1 MEIRLTTALQ
11 PIQPSKAISSLLER
25 LRPGE
30 NISAVVEAQLAEDS
44 FLLKLSDGGET
55 LRARSQ
61 LNLTPG
67 QTLKLEVV
75 KLGTTPELKIV
86 PQEAAQ
92 TQDSPETV
100 AIQQAFRQF
109 LPKQLQLAD
118 LASGL
123 REALKPPA
131 AEAAPP
137 LPEPLRNLVKSVL
150 DALPQKSGLVTPD
163 GLKQAAEDSGLFLE
177 ARLAAQPEA
186 AAQLSGRDLK
196 GNLLALNEALKVLIK
211 SAEGKPAPAPTA
223 PTAPQP
229 TGAETGADAKVTD
242 RPSSAPQPAATAK
255 PTAPGTALLPQAA
268 ADAGKTTAGPAANTP
283 TGARPLP
290 AEPEARAP
298 ISPALA
304 AKPEEITQR
313 AESAALPEVAKP
325 SGSSPPPMTDGQAAA
340 TPGKTAILPESAH
353 AGAAPKPGETG
364 SGKPQPEAPPAS
376 STPPPKT
383 APELPAALRDNRVIV
398 QLASQLPLPE
408 APQPA
413 AGERAQAAPPAATAP
428 EAQVPQRQEPTPRA
442 EPPFGKDTAVRTQA
456 TLPPPNESALNEALT
471 IKSLHQR
478 TEGAIARIVLDQLA
492 SLPQAEGKPMVWQME
507 IPFTDD
513 GRSDTAK
520 LKVVR
525 ENPHEAQSGQAFWS
539 VILELSPPGLG
550 TIHSR
555 INLCGDYVNTYFWSD
570 EGSTAHLIQ
579 DHLDLLAARMQ
590 QAGLNVGEINTL
602 PGAPAEGTTASPP
615 ATTLVDER
623 A

>member
-1 MEIRLTTALQ
+1 MDIRLTTALQ
-11 PIQPSKAISSLLER
+11 PIQPSKAISNLLER

-61 LNLTPG
+61 LILTPG

-75 KLGTTPELKIV
+75 KLGATPELKIV

-92 TQDSPETV
+92 TQDAPETV

-109 LPKQLQLAD
+109 LPKQMQLAD

-123 REALKPPA
+123 REALKPQA
-131 AEAAPP
+131 SGTAPP

-150 DALPQKSGLVTPD
+150 EAMPQRSGLVTPE

-211 SAEGKPAPAPTA
+211 SAEGKPAPA
-223 PTAPQP
+223 APQP
-229 TGAETGADAKVTD
+229 PGSDRGADREETD
-242 RPSSAPQPAATAK
+242 RPASMPQPAATAK

-268 ADAGKTTAGPAANTP
+268 ADAGKTTAAPAANTP
-283 TGARPLP
+283 NAPKPLP
-290 AEPEARAP
+290 AEPESHAP
-298 ISPALA
+298 ISPTLA
-304 AKPEEITQR
+304 AEPDGIAQNTEPAAHPEWSK
-313 AESAALPEVAKP
+313 AP
-325 SGSSPPPMTDGQAAA
+325 SSNPPPMTDGQPVS
-340 TPGKTAILPESAH
+340 TPGKPASMPESAQ
-353 AGAAPKPGETG
+353 AGAAPKSGETDPG
-364 SGKPQPEAPPAS
+364 RPEAPPAPGAA
-376 STPPPKT
+376 TPKT
-383 APELPAALRDNRVIV
+383 APELPAAFRDNRIPV
-398 QLASQLPLPE
+398 QLASQLPLPA

-413 AGERAQAAPPAATAP
+413 AGERAQAAPPAATTP
-428 EAQVPQRQEPTPRA
+428 ETQVPQRLEQTQRA
-442 EPPFGKDTAVRTQA
+442 EPPFAKDTAVRPQA
-456 TLPPPNESALNEALT
+456 TPLPPAESTLNETLT

-507 IPFTDD
+507 IPFSDD

-525 ENPHEAQSGQAFWS
+525 ENPHGVQSGQAFWS

-550 TIHSR
+550 AIHSR
-555 INLCGDYVNTYFWSD
+555 INLCGDCVNTYFWSD

-579 DHLDLLAARMQ
+579 EHLDLLAARMQ
-590 QAGLNVGEINTL
+590 QAGLNVGEINAL
-602 PGAPAEGTTASPP
+602 PGVPAESTMASPP
-615 ATTLVDER
+615 TAPLVDER

>member
-1 MEIRLTTALQ
+1 VEIRLTTALQ

-30 NISAVVEAQLAEDS
+30 NISAVVEAQLAEDA

-75 KLGTTPELKIV
+75 KLAATPELKIV
-86 PQEAAQ
+86 PQETAQ
-92 TQDSPETV
+92 PQDAPETV

-109 LPKQLQLAD
+109 LPKQMQLVD
-118 LASGL
+118 LASAL
-123 REALKPPA
+123 REALKPQA
-131 AEAAPP
+131 SGTASP

-150 DALPQKSGLVTPD
+150 EAMPQKSGLVTPE

-211 SAEGKPAPAPTA
+211 SAEGKPAPA
-223 PTAPQP
+223 APQSP
-229 TGAETGADAKVTD
+229 GSDTGADREVTD
-242 RPSSAPQPAATAK
+242 RPSSTPQPAATAR
-255 PTAPGTALLPQAA
+255 PTAPGTALLPEAA
-268 ADAGKTTAGPAANTP
+268 ADAGKTTAAPAANTP
-283 TGARPLP
+283 TAPKPLP
-290 AEPEARAP
+290 AEPQSHGP
-298 ISPALA
+298 ISPTLA
-304 AKPEEITQR
+304 AEPEEITQR
-313 AESAALPEVAKP
+313 AEPAARPEMAKAL
-325 SGSSPPPMTDGQAAA
+325 GTSPPPMTDGQPPS
-340 TPGKTAILPESAH
+340 TPGKPASMPESAQ

-364 SGKPQPEAPPAS
+364 LGRPQQEAPPAPG
-376 STPPPKT
+376 TATPKT
-383 APELPAALRDNRVIV
+383 APELPAAFRDNRVPG

-408 APQPA
+408 APQAA
-413 AGERAQAAPPAATAP
+413 AGERAQAAPPAATTP
-428 EAQVPQRQEPTPRA
+428 EAQVSQRLEQTPRA
-442 EPPFGKDTAVRTQA
+442 EPPFAKDTAVRPQA
-456 TLPPPNESALNEALT
+456 TPLPPTESTLNETLT

-507 IPFTDD
+507 IPFSDD

-525 ENPHEAQSGQAFWS
+525 ENPHGVQSGQAFWS

-550 TIHSR
+550 AIHSR
-555 INLCGDYVNTYFWSD
+555 INLCGDCVNTYFWSD

-579 DHLDLLAARMQ
+579 EHLDLLAARMQ
-590 QAGLNVGEINTL
+590 QAGLNVGEINAL
-602 PGAPAEGTTASPP
+602 PGVPAEATMPSPP
-615 ATTLVDER
+615 TAPLVDER

>member
-75 KLGTTPELKIV
+75 KLGATPELKIV

-92 TQDSPETV
+92 TQDAPETV

-131 AEAAPP
+131 AETAPP

-150 DALPQKSGLVTPD
+150 DALPQRSGLVTPD

-211 SAEGKPAPAPTA
+211 STEGKPAPA
-223 PTAPQP
+223 APQP
-229 TGAETGADAKVTD
+229 PGADTEADAEVTD
-242 RPSSAPQPAATAK
+242 RPSTAPQPAAAAK
-255 PTAPGTALLPQAA
+255 PTAPGTALLPQAP
-268 ADAGKTTAGPAANTP
+268 ADAGKTTAAPAANTP
-283 TGARPLP
+283 TAAKPLP

-304 AKPEEITQR
+304 AEPEEITQR
-313 AESAALPEVAKP
+313 AEPAARPEIAKAT
-325 SGSSPPPMTDGQAAA
+325 GSSPPPTTDGQAAA

-383 APELPAALRDNRVIV
+383 APELPAALRDNRVVV
-398 QLASQLPLPE
+398 QLASQLLLPE

-413 AGERAQAAPPAATAP
+413 AGERAQAAPPAATTP
-428 EAQVPQRQEPTPRA
+428 EAQVPQRLEQTTRA
-442 EPPFGKDTAVRTQA
+442 EPPFTKDTAVRTQA

-492 SLPQAEGKPMVWQME
+492 SLPQTEGKPMVWQME

-513 GRSDTAK
+513 GRSDSAK

-579 DHLDLLAARMQ
+579 DHLDLLSARMQ
-590 QAGLNVGEINTL
+590 QAGLNVGEINSL

-615 ATTLVDER
+615 AASLVDER